1 MVKPTAGKY
10 PAYER
15 YLNIP
20 KEEYLNITKDDE
32 VLHAESPSRSKVIP
46 AKTLV
51 WVVALG
57 IIAFFVFLTLKG

>member
-15 YLNIP
+15 
-20 KEEYLNITKDDE
+20 YLNITKDDE